1 MHKRLKKINFAG
13 FVVSGPAGSGSVEG
27 PIEVFF
33 AGMLGALL
41 GFVGGML
48 IGVIA
53 RLCTLNRLKGIIG
66 GRHWG
71 AYGAGA
77 GALALALVEL
87 FD

>member
-1 MHKRLKKINFAG
+1 MHERLKKINFAG
-13 FVVSGPAGSGSVEG
+13 FVVSGSGGSTSLEG

-33 AGMLGALL
+33 AGMVGALL

-66 GRHWG
+66 GKHWA

-77 GALALALVEL
+77 GALALAFIEL